1 MPEEKT
7 KVWFNGIWIP
17 ALGNSGMSYYP
28 PGFYEESDRREPEL
42 TISAEKLY
50 LLTAALDEHGFLKP
64 RLDERLRTEDLKITH
79 RLMDLL
85 DKVVSK

>member
-1 MPEEKT
+1 MSEEKN
-7 KVWFNGIWIP
+7 KVWFNGMWIP
-17 ALGNSGMSYYP
+17 ALGNLGMSYYP
-28 PGFYEESDRREPEL
+28 PGFYVESERREPEL

-50 LLTAALDEHGFLKP
+50 LLINALDEYGFLKP
-64 RLDERLRTEDLKITH
+64 RLDERLRVEDLKITH